1 MSSTLNSPLGKTFST
16 LTKLYV
22 GALTA
27 RLNDLDIERHFYVL
41 YLVKQ
46 RNSPVSQKCLG
57 ELLGYDKTNMVRV
70 VDYLSN
76 HGYVERV
83 QNPNDRREHFVE
95 LTPKALDL
103 LPRIESAFKEVND
116 FAVNGFTPQEL
127 EKFASLLAQIEVN
140 LMKLPSRPVHIDFK
154 PKK

>member
-1 MSSTLNSPLGKTFST
+1 MSNTLNSPLGKTFST

-27 RLNDLDIERHFYVL
+27 RLSNLDIERHFYVL
-41 YLVKQ
+41 HLINQ
-46 RNSPVSQKCLG
+46 RNSPISQKCLG

-83 QNPNDRREHFVE
+83 QNPNDRREQFVE
-95 LTPKALDL
+95 LTAKALEL
-103 LPRIESAFKEVND
+103 LPRIELAFKEVND
-116 FAVNGFTPQEL
+116 FAVAGFTPQDL
-127 EKFASLLAQIEVN
+127 EKFANLLAQVETN
-140 LMKLPSRPVHIDFK
+140 LLKLPSRPVHIDYK